1 MSYRFQKFTTVY
13 PDFISQFLN
22 DNADYG
28 SLSYSELYE
37 RFVAS
42 HYGWANYYA
51 KNLNKLGVEAKDL
64 FVDIEPLQKAWAK
77 EHGVEYSRDNWQRE
91 IMLAQV
97 KSFRPDVLYLQD
109 LYYFDAS
116 FRKQLRDMCGK
127 RLLMIGWQAAPIQDY
142 AVLRDL
148 DVVLTCAPHFAEFLK
163 QAGANGVLFLHA
175 FESSILSALRPAPRN
190 LDFTFI
196 GSFVLRNGFHHD
208 RYAMVQTLFEST
220 PLEVWGYVSVD
231 HTPSKSRRLLAK
243 AAAVA
248 NRLPAADK
256 LKKLRNGFASNAPR
270 QSVAQ
275 EDDLVLHNK
284 FHQPVF
290 GLRYYEIMASSKVTF
305 NSHIDCA
312 EQYAGNMR
320 LFEATGAGACL
331 VTDRKHNLAEMFEPE
346 VEVVTYGSVEECAEK
361 VRYLLEHDS
370 EREAIGAA
378 GQRRVLRDHTF
389 EKRAQCLDEL
399 IRQALK

>member
-13 PDFISQFLN
+13 PDFTRQFLN
-22 DNADYG
+22 ENTDYP

-37 RFVAS
+37 RFVGS

-51 KNLNKLGVEAKDL
+51 KNLNNLGVQAEDL
-64 FVDIEPLQKAWAK
+64 FVDIEPLQKAWAR
-77 EHGVEYSRDNWQRE
+77 EHGVEYSRDNWQRD

-116 FRKQLRDMCGK
+116 FRKQLREICGK
-127 RLLMIGWQAAPIQDY
+127 RLLMLGWQAAPIQDY

-148 DVVLTCAPHFAEFLK
+148 DVVLTCAPHFAEFLN

-175 FESSILSALRPAPRN
+175 FESSILSAIRPAPRN

-196 GSFVLRNGFHHD
+196 GSFVLRDGFHHE
-208 RYAMVQTLFEST
+208 RYEMVQTLFQST
-220 PLEVWGYVSVD
+220 PLQVWGYVSVNR
-231 HTPSKSRRLLAK
+231 TPSKPRRLLSK
-243 AAAVA
+243 AAAIA
-248 NRLPAADK
+248 NRLPAAGK
-256 LKKLRNGFASNAPR
+256 LKQFRNGFASNSPR
-270 QSVAQ
+270 QSIAS
-275 EDDLVLHNK
+275 EADLALQDR
-284 FHQPVF
+284 FHKPVF
-290 GLRYYEIMASSKVTF
+290 GLRYYEILASSKVTF
-305 NSHIDCA
+305 NNHIDCA

-331 VTDRKHNLAEMFEPE
+331 VTDRKHNLAEMFEPD

-370 EREAIGAA
+370 EREAIAAA

-389 EKRAQCLDEL
+389 EKRAKCLDEI

>member
-275 EDDLVLHNK
+275 EDDLVLHDR

-290 GLRYYEIMASSKVTF
+290 GLRYYEILASSKVTF

-331 VTDRKHNLAEMFEPE
+331 VTDRKHNLADMFEPE